1 MNSMQM
7 EMGEREREVGTKKNS
22 AKEVDGGE
30 SEGVKERKMGACTSD
45 E

>member
-7 EMGEREREVGTKKNS
+7 EWEKGREVGTKKNS
-22 AKEVDGGE
+22 AKEVDGGKRE
-30 SEGVKERKMGACTSD
+30 RVKERKMGACTSD

>member
-7 EMGEREREVGTKKNS
+7 EMGEREVGTKKNS